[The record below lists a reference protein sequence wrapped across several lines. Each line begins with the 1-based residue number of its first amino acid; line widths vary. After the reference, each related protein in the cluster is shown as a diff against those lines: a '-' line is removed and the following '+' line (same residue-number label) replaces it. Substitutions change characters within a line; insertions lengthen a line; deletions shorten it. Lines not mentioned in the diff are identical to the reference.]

1 MANWTAQRDRLVEEL
16 RREGIQDRRVLS
28 AFSRIPRHE
37 FVPRAARQ
45 RAYLDMALPLA
56 EGQTISQPYTIAV
69 MLEAL
74 RLRPGLKVLEVGCAS
89 GYSAALM
96 GVLVGAKGR
105 VVSLEIIPALVRRAR
120 RNLQKVGCRNV
131 TILQGDGSLG
141 YPPKAPFDRI
151 VVTAACPRIP
161 SVLLEQLK
169 GGGIIVAPVDAGEG
183 QEMVK
188 VTKMRAGLKEERLGR
203 FLFVPLRGKYGYPP

>member
-151 VVTAACPRIP
+151 VVMAACPRIP

>member
-141 YPPKAPFDRI
+141 YPPKSPFDRI